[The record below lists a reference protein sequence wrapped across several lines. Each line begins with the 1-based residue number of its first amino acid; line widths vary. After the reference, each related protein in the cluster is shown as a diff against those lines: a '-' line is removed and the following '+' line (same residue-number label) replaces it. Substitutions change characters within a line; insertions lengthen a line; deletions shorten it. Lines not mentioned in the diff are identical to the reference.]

1 MRATSPISAAPSDPY
16 VRRVAAVCDMHQVA
30 VGSPAE
36 LAGFLAALDE
46 DKHLAM
52 DFWAVMGK
60 MSEEGSA
67 YLAGSTLNER
77 MLEVVVEAVTGLN
90 VAEVITSSEESLGI
104 VERLSRLLGGEDLN
118 SPVVVDDAPEIER
131 SRCRG

>member
-1 MRATSPISAAPSDPY
+1 MH
-16 VRRVAAVCDMHQVA
+16 RVP

-36 LAGFLAALDE
+36 LAGFLTALDE

-60 MSEEGSA
+60 MSEEGPA
-67 YLAGSTLNER
+67 YLAGQPLNER
-77 MLEVVVEAVTGLN
+77 MLEVVVEAVTGLS
-90 VAEVITSSEESLGI
+90 VAEVITSSEESLGV

-118 SPVVVDDAPEIER
+118 QPGGGGR
-131 SRCRG
+131 SAQD